1 MIITDEK
8 KLKDIQREFKQQF
21 SHLKIVF
28 YEAEHG
34 HGEGSREHTALDP
47 ELTVGEVR
55 SKKVEG
61 DFEIKGSQPVGELEQ
76 ALYDRYGL
84 NAQVFRKSGNL
95 WLQTTKTDSWT
106 LNEQNRKGGASEQHF
121 EEMHNDE

>member
-8 KLKDIQREFKQQF
+8 KLRDIQREFKKQF

-28 YEAEHG
+28 YDAEHG
-34 HGEGSREHTALDP
+34 HGEGSRKQTALDP

-61 DFEIKGSQPVGELEQ
+61 DFEIKGSQAVGALEQ

-95 WLQTTKTDSWT
+95 WLQTTRTDSWT
-106 LNEQNRKGGASEQHF
+106 LDEQNRKGGASEQHF